1 MSDTTSAAFAQAAAS
16 EKLSLLLAKVS
27 SEALV
32 SQNRDVFFNNALR
45 ELGQCLEAGRV
56 YLFRKSNGLWHNTY
70 EWCAE
75 GVAPQSSALQNIP
88 PEEVGWFVSALEQGR
103 PLCIEDVRR
112 VPHDRTRELLLLQ
125 GIRSLLAVPLRHDG
139 ALDGFFGVDICN
151 RHVRWTESMI
161 NMAVAVANVLCGAD
175 LNFRQRAGLARKS
188 RQLADILDAFVEPVY
203 ISDMDTYEVLFSNKA
218 LNEHFPL
225 RPGGDARC
233 FARFQGLDAPCP
245 FCTNAFLRGRDN
257 PDSPHHWVHV
267 NPLSNHTYTIVD
279 RLIRWED
286 GRRVRLSIAMDVTDV
301 LEAQREKEL
310 AEAATRAKSEFL
322 ARMSH
327 EIRTPMNGILGMTY
341 LALDDNP
348 APRQR
353 EYLRKIRLSA
363 KSLLGII
370 NDILDFSKIEAGK
383 LDICAEDFALDELVQ
398 NLRAM
403 LSAQVHEKQLSF
415 SVNLAP
421 GVPLWLRGDA
431 LRITEVLINLLG
443 NALKFTSQG
452 GISLDVDTDCR
463 DGAAFLHFMVRDT
476 GIGISAGEL
485 ENLFQPFTQADSS
498 ISRRFGGT
506 GLGLAISRQLARL
519 MGGELWCE
527 SEPGKGSV
535 FHFLLPLARAARA
548 RPGTDAESRPLEA
561 LPPGKRVLLAEDNAI
576 NQEIVRELLCRL
588 GVDCAVAENGRR
600 ALDLISRE
608 RYDCVLM
615 DIQMPEMD
623 GLEATRRIRAMSG
636 AVSRI
641 PVIAMTAG
649 AAPEDVRRSLAGG
662 LNDHIS
668 KPLDPAELREKLNH
682 WLAGDEAR
690 QRKDHDC

>member
-1 MSDTTSAAFAQAAAS
+1 MSDTTSAAFAQAAGS
-16 EKLSLLLAKVS
+16 ENFSLLLAKVS

-32 SQNRDVFFNNALR
+32 SQNRDAFFNNALR
-45 ELGQCLEAGRV
+45 ELGQCLEASRAYIFEKKDG
-56 YLFRKSNGLWHNTY
+56 FWHNTY

-75 GVAPQSSALQNIP
+75 GVAPQLPRLQKLP
-88 PEEVGWFVSALEQGR
+88 STDFSWFSELLGR
-103 PLCIEDVRR
+103 RRVLRIEDVNSI
-112 VPHDRTRELLLLQ
+112 PHAPTRNELTRQ
-125 GIRSLLAVPLRHDG
+125 GVRSLLAVPLAHDE
-139 ALDGFFGVDICN
+139 AATGFFGVDICN
-151 RHVRWTESMI
+151 RHVSWTESMV
-161 NMAVAVANVLCGAD
+161 NMAVAMANVLSGAAM
-175 LNFRQRAGLARKS
+175 NFRQRAGLVRKS

-203 ISDMDTYEVLFSNKA
+203 ISDMDTYQVLFSNRA

-245 FCTNAFLRGRDN
+245 FCTNAFLRGRNN

-286 GRRVRLSIAMDVTDV
+286 GRKVRLSIAMDVTDV

-403 LSAQVHEKQLSF
+403 LSDQVHEKQLSF

-421 GVPLWLRGDA
+421 DVPLWLRGDA

-443 NALKFTSQG
+443 NALKFTSRG
-452 GISLDVDTDCR
+452 GIILDVATDCR

-527 SEPGKGSV
+527 SELGKGSV
-535 FHFLLPLARAARA
+535 FHFLLPLARAVQA
-548 RPGTDAESRPLEA
+548 RPDTDAESRPLEA
-561 LPPGKRVLLAEDNAI
+561 LPPGKRVLLAEDNLI
-576 NQEIVRELLCRL
+576 NQEIVRELLRRL

-600 ALDLISRE
+600 ALDLVSRE

-623 GLEATRRIRAMSG
+623 GLEATRRIRAMPG

-668 KPLDPAELREKLNH
+668 KPLDPGELREKLNH
-682 WLAGDEAR
+682 WLAGGEAR
-690 QRKDHDC
+690 QRKNHDC